1 LLSKQTKKLETFS
14 LCKKFVFCYKA
25 VSCKALLKGFF
36 KWYFQGRRQKN
47 FQGGGQR
54 KKRPKN
60 TKKDRK
66 LHYYASSR
74 GGKNG
79 KKTEK

>member
-1 LLSKQTKKLETFS
+1 MSKIGLY
-14 LCKKFVFCYKA
+14 L
-25 VSCKALLKGFF
+25 
-36 KWYFQGRRQKN
+36 QGRRQKN

-60 TKKDRK
+60 TKKRPK
-66 LHYYASSR
+66 NSTIKPLTEKEA
-74 GGKNG
+74 NG